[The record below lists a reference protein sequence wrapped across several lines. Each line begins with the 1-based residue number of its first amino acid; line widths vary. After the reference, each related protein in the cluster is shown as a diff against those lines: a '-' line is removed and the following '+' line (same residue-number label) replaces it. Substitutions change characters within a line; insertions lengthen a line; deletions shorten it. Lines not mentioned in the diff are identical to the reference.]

1 MRIGVISDTHGSV
14 YAIENAIKAART
26 VDAWIHL
33 GDYYRDANLLGNTG
47 VQVYAV
53 KGNCDLTED
62 APAEAVIEMGE
73 IRIFIAHGHT
83 YQVKSTLKRLA
94 NRAEELYCGAALYGH
109 THRPAYEM
117 IGSLKLL
124 NPGSPSQPRGGG
136 RQGTFAVL
144 TIDKGLITGE
154 ILTL

>member
-14 YAIENAIKAART
+14 YAVESVLKAAGT

-33 GDYYRDANLLGNTG
+33 GDHYSDANLLRHTG
-47 VQVYAV
+47 AQVYAV
-53 KGNCDLTED
+53 KGNCDLMQG
-62 APAEAVIEMGE
+62 APAEAVIELGE

-83 YQVKSTLKRLA
+83 YQVKNTLSRLA
-94 NRAEELYCGAALYGH
+94 YRAEELYCRAALYGH
-109 THRPAYEM
+109 THCPAYEM
-117 IGSLKLL
+117 LGSLALL
-124 NPGSPSQPRGGG
+124 NPGSPSQPRGDG
-136 RQGTFAVL
+136 RRGTFAVL